1 MTSRSVYEA
10 FDRVWVKMEGYDWW
24 PARIVSDEEL
34 DASAQTRPDGCDI
47 TVLFYEGTT
56 TPASLEHFDSATAN
70 ITFFET
76 SSEKAVTADDDRL
89 AAIRRAESDETANP
103 LKYNF
108 ASNERG
114 GTHKTGEAGTTTTT
128 AAAAGG
134 LGVST
139 STRRGAGGS
148 TQKQLQRPVSKR
160 SREVGLEDKHAGVPA
175 LRLLS
180 DEKLIDIAEHIQSAV
195 EANDLPSL
203 RIELCDLDTVSVTV
217 RQLEST
223 KIGVAVGSILGRRE
237 LEKIWPL
244 ARAIISAWA
253 RALPVETIE
262 AIKRH
267 QQYRLGRRQ
276 DAANNAA
283 TMEEDIMSPVQA
295 GAPSFVNPP
304 STTTTTN
311 TTTGMQTN
319 EEPVRGRFVHRVRK
333 MLDNP
338 TDPPIPNVTAEEL
351 DAVAEELCRDVVEP
365 EDRKHL
371 QLQLEKPGMVQLRRD
386 FATRTLT
393 GKDFLKLPRSAL
405 MTEDEKRTEEARITK
420 MIEDQEK
427 VKLANVAITSL
438 FKCPNCGNNRCSFF
452 EQQIRS
458 ADEPTTKFVTCLECK
473 NAWTTE

>member
-47 TVLFYEGTT
+47 TVLFYEGTA

-76 SSEKAVTADDDRL
+76 SSEKAVTADADRL
-89 AAIRRAESDETANP
+89 AAIRRAETDETANP

-108 ASNERG
+108 STSERAG
-114 GTHKTGEAGTTTTT
+114 MTSAETGT
-128 AAAAGG
+128 AAALGG
-134 LGVST
+134 ST
-139 STRRGAGGS
+139 STRRSAGGS
-148 TQKQLQRPVSKR
+148 TQKQMQRPVSKR
-160 SREVGLEDKHAGVPA
+160 SREVDLEDKHTGVPS
-175 LRLLS
+175 LQLLP

-203 RIELCDLDTVSVTV
+203 RIELCDLDNVSVTV

-237 LEKIWPL
+237 LEKMWPL
-244 ARAIISAWA
+244 ARAIISSWA

-283 TMEEDIMSPVQA
+283 TMEEDIGSPVQA
-295 GAPSFVNPP
+295 GAPSFVNY
-304 STTTTTN
+304 STTTTATTTTATTN
-311 TTTGMQTN
+311 TTTTTAQTN
-319 EEPVRGRFVHRVRK
+319 EEPVRGRFVHRIRK
-333 MLDNP
+333 LLDNP
-338 TDPPIPNVTAEEL
+338 TDPSIPNVTSADL

-371 QLQLEKPGMVQLRRD
+371 QMQLEKPGMVQLRRD
-386 FATRTLT
+386 LATRTLT
-393 GKDFLKLPRSAL
+393 GKEFLKLPRSAL
-405 MTEDEKRTEEARITK
+405 MTEEEKRKEEARITK